1 VQAVTTQNIIMTDDD
16 RTIYEARLVRSS
28 PSTYQKQTNH
38 TQDAFELYH
47 KYEYPERP
55 KPNVDW
61 KTAALRGPA
70 LPALGHAVAGA
81 AGSAVSNVATY
92 PLKLIVTR
100 LQMQR
105 LAARKKQSGGNK
117 EVDQK
122 TGYASIQDAAQKIYT
137 KEGGIRGFFTGVGDD
152 TWKTIADS
160 FLFFL
165 AYTILRQRRLNSK
178 ASNNGKKRA
187 VLPILDELA
196 IGVLAGAFSKLW
208 TTPLAN
214 IVTRK
219 QTAAL
224 DDQSKPISTKQVAAQ
239 IKAEKGL
246 IGFWSGYSESL
257 VLTLNPSIT
266 FFLNEVLKYLLL
278 PRHKR
283 KSPSATV
290 IFLLAAISKAVAS
303 AITYPVSLAKTRV
316 QADSSSSETK
326 PSNAFAFSLFTS
338 LQSIAA
344 EEGISALYDG
354 LFGEVVKGFLSHG
367 ITMLTKD
374 IVHSSIVQ
382 SYYTLLILMKKYPSP
397 EELIVRAR
405 LQAEEY
411 AEVAR
416 EGAKEVAESVK
427 DGVSSVTSPNASV
440 DMSSNAPP
448 EYSSFEEMNELA
460 EIVGEYVEDDAAEWR
475 SLYHWF
481 WSRIKG

>member
-1 VQAVTTQNIIMTDDD
+1 MPDDD
-16 RTIYEARLVRSS
+16 RTFYETRL
-28 PSTYQKQTNH
+28 
-38 TQDAFELYH
+38 DAFELYH
-47 KYEYPERP
+47 NYEYPERP

-61 KTAALRGPA
+61 KAAALRGPA

-100 LQMQR
+100 LQIQR
-105 LAARKKQSGGNK
+105 LAARKKQPRSSDK
-117 EVDQK
+117 ADRQ
-122 TGYASIQDAAQKIYT
+122 TGYSSIQDAAQKIYSN
-137 KEGGIRGFFTGVGDD
+137 EGGIRGFFTGVGDD

-178 ASNNGKKRA
+178 VTNNGKKRA
-187 VLPILDELA
+187 VLPILDELV

-224 DDQSKPISTKQVAAQ
+224 ENQAKPLSTKQVTAQ

-266 FFLNEVLKYLLL
+266 FFLNELLKYLLL
-278 PRHKR
+278 PRQKR
-283 KSPSATV
+283 QTPSATV
-290 IFLLAAISKAVAS
+290 TFLLAAISKAIAS
-303 AITYPVSLAKTRV
+303 AITYPVSLAKTQV
-316 QADSSSSETK
+316 QADSSSSQNQK
-326 PSNAFAFSLFTS
+326 SPKAFAFSLFTT
-338 LQSIAA
+338 LQTIAA
-344 EEGISALYDG
+344 QEGINALYDG
-354 LFGEVVKGFLSHG
+354 LFGEVIKGFLSHG
-367 ITMLTKD
+367 ITMLTKE
-374 IVHSSIVQ
+374 IVHSSIVHT
-382 SYYTLLILMKKYPSP
+382 YYTLLILMKKYPSP

-416 EGAKEVAESVK
+416 EGAKEVAETVK
-427 DGVSSVTSPNASV
+427 DGVSAVTSPNASI
-440 DMSSNAPP
+440 DMSSNGPP
-448 EYSSFEEMNELA
+448 EPEWSPYEDTNELA
-460 EIVGEYVEDDAAEWR
+460 EIVGEYVEDDAVEWR
-475 SLYHWF
+475 SFYHWF

>member
-1 VQAVTTQNIIMTDDD
+1 
-16 RTIYEARLVRSS
+16 
-28 PSTYQKQTNH
+28 
-38 TQDAFELYH
+38 
-47 KYEYPERP
+47 
-55 KPNVDW
+55 
-61 KTAALRGPA
+61 
-70 LPALGHAVAGA
+70 
-81 AGSAVSNVATY
+81 
-92 PLKLIVTR
+92 
-100 LQMQR
+100 MQR
-105 LAARKKQSGGNK
+105 LAARKKHSGDIK
-117 EVDQK
+117 EVDRK
-122 TGYASIQDAAQKIYT
+122 TGYASIQDAAQKIYA

-178 ASNNGKKRA
+178 ASSNGKKRA
-187 VLPILDELA
+187 VLPIVDELA

-224 DDQSKPISTKQVAAQ
+224 DDQAKPISTREVAAQ

-266 FFLNEVLKYLLL
+266 FFLNELLKYLLL

-283 KSPSATV
+283 KNPSATV
-290 IFLLAAISKAVAS
+290 TFLLAAISKAVAS

-316 QADSSSSETK
+316 QADSSSSKDTK
-326 PSNAFAFSLFTS
+326 PSNALAFSLFTS

-374 IVHSSIVQ
+374 IVHTSIVQ

-427 DGVSSVTSPNASV
+427 EGVSSVTSPNASV

-448 EYSSFEEMNELA
+448 EYSPFEETNELA

>member
-1 VQAVTTQNIIMTDDD
+1 M
-16 RTIYEARLVRSS
+16 
-28 PSTYQKQTNH
+28 
-38 TQDAFELYH
+38 
-47 KYEYPERP
+47 
-55 KPNVDW
+55 
-61 KTAALRGPA
+61 
-70 LPALGHAVAGA
+70 AGA

-105 LAARKKQSGGNK
+105 LAARKKQSSGDK
-117 EVDQK
+117 EADRK
-122 TGYASIQDAAQKIYT
+122 TGYASIQDAAQKIYA
-137 KEGGIRGFFTGVGDD
+137 KEGGIQGFFTGVGDD

-178 ASNNGKKRA
+178 ASNNNGKKRA

-196 IGVLAGAFSKLW
+196 IGVVAGAFSKLW

-224 DDQSKPISTKQVAAQ
+224 DNQSKPISTKQVAAQ
-239 IKAEKGL
+239 IRTEKGL

-266 FFLNEVLKYLLL
+266 FFLNELLKYLLL

-283 KSPSATV
+283 KNPSATV
-290 IFLLAAISKAVAS
+290 TFLLAAISKAVAS
-303 AITYPVSLAKTRV
+303 AVTYPVSLAKTRV
-316 QADSSSSETK
+316 QADSSSSEDTK
-326 PSNAFAFSLFTS
+326 PSNTFAFSLFTS

-382 SYYTLLILMKKYPSP
+382 TYYTLLILIKKYPSP

-427 DGVSSVTSPNASV
+427 EGVSSVTSPNVSV

-448 EYSSFEEMNELA
+448 EYSPFEETNELA